1 MNHRIL
7 AGATALALGAS
18 LASCGLPPITTT
30 EQSLTIKHSNFVPN
44 FANGVPLITGLPGF
58 ADKSAP
64 PTTIPLP
71 GEARTV
77 KLNSV
82 ALNLKLRNSGPIPL
96 RIKLF
101 LSREA
106 VDPYTTEAL
115 GGTEALIELP
125 RGMAEGVEVRKTF
138 AGHDPVVALPVAA
151 RARVGSCGIER
162 RAHASNPA
170 ANEVLGRPIRWTN
183 RDVGLALREAQERV
197 VQHELE
203 PDGRMGFAERSEMRH
218 QQAVRE
224 RVGARDADRA
234 GRPRVEARKLALRAL
249 DPLRDAV

>member
-1 MNHRIL
+1 MTNRIL
-7 AGATALALGAS
+7 AGAAALALGAS

-30 EQSLTIKHSNFVPN
+30 EQSLTIKYSNFVPG

-115 GGTEALIELP
+115 GGTDALIELP

-138 AGHDPVVALPVAA
+138 PIDPSLLQEQNLKLGYTF
-151 RARVGSCGIER
+151 GSPGT
-162 RAHASNPA
+162 
-170 ANEVLGRPIRWTN
+170 NESVT
-183 RDVGLALREAQERV
+183 
-197 VQHELE
+197 
-203 PDGRMGFAERSEMRH
+203 FT
-218 QQAVRE
+218 
-224 RVGARDADRA
+224 DADA
-234 GRPRVEARKLALRAL
+234 VTVKHSVTVQAKLF
-249 DPLRDAV
+249 